1 MFKPANGRRR
11 RAGPAGWARPM
22 GCRLS
27 ALTDRRT
34 HTHLATRAPPCPT
47 RAARAS
53 VGCIVRPPTPRCPAS
68 SLRSH
73 LSPRPGSDQSAAPPA
88 GPDAGRVT
96 QGKGRGGPASRSL
109 APAWPESPSDPKRRP
124 APPGPARPDY
134 SSPYASHAPDH
145 SRAGALTHRSHGE
158 GAVPRR
164 DFPSSLRG
172 GGQPEPSRPKP
183 AQGSATDRFLALEV
197 LSLRHR
203 RLSQLWGRREREAH
217 LAQFQNS
224 LTQPNQNKA
233 IARAAPGCD

>member
-53 VGCIVRPPTPRCPAS
+53 VGCIVRPPTPHCPAP

-88 GPDAGRVT
+88 GPDAGRAT

-134 SSPYASHAPDH
+134 SSPYAAHAPDH
-145 SRAGALTHRSHGE
+145 SRAGALTHRGHGE

-183 AQGSATDRFLALEV
+183 AQGSATDHSWHWKFSACATAACHN
-197 LSLRHR
+197 S
-203 RLSQLWGRREREAH
+203 GGGEREAH
-217 LAQFQNS
+217 LAQFPNS

-233 IARAAPGCD
+233 IARRAGV